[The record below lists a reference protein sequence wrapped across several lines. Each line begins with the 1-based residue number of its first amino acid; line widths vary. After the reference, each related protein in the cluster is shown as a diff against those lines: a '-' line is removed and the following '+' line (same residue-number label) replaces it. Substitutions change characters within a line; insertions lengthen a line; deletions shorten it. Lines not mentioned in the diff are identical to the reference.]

1 MIGKG
6 CLGVWRGGVV
16 RMRVLRFKGGR
27 NEWWGVFGGVESA
40 CMHREVC
47 CLFVCVVLIKCPI
60 FAFCV
65 SGRRRKRRR

>member
-27 NEWWGVFGGVESA
+27 EGGKGGGE
-40 CMHREVC
+40 EE
-47 CLFVCVVLIKCPI
+47 
-60 FAFCV
+60 
-65 SGRRRKRRR
+65 